1 MALRAIYFQ
10 AILLRD
16 PVGTQDV
23 FVWWFEDVRTLD
35 VRLRPRAKLVK
46 LAAISE

>member
-1 MALRAIYFQ
+1 M
-10 AILLRD
+10 
-16 PVGTQDV
+16 TQDV
-23 FVWWFEDVRTLD
+23 FVRWFEDVGRCED